1 MKIYFFLFLFLYQC
15 QISWYHTR
23 VSINHGDEIPISQ
36 TGPVFNESGTTCFI
50 SSIPFAME
58 GENPSTKLSTRPI
71 IDRQFIENLRTN
83 LNLKGI
89 PSKHIK
95 EVFGIPKNW
104 PHFELMQSF
113 RTSPNFNRFKQIES
127 MPIDES
133 EKTKLHKFAEITD
146 ENTYFLKVDDVT
158 SLFND
163 YEDCSYY
170 YHIVYQKKEKDN
182 YNLLTFFLTLGI
194 LPTVNYENHYYAVYS
209 RKPLEK
215 KLNLVTYKYGYRR
228 LISLLL
234 LPTFNFFNEVRL
246 YNQDYRFFDHTKD
259 QFLSSL
265 ENKNSE
271 PLPIKYLNPV
281 YGDVKDNVYISDSGL
296 FDTKI
301 PVDARYAV
309 IRDGKV
315 NVSFYDPIHGL
326 YKIQAINVNQK
337 INSDIIT
344 NGIEPTLKD
353 FIKTK
358 LVEKIQKKY
367 PKSTIVH
374 ESFTPEYRDGTYTFI
389 LEINKPEANL
399 ETFKK
404 EYFVFSCFK
413 SQSQIFIL
421 SKTFLKEYNELISPQ
436 MAEAEIIDFYSKVN
450 FRSKYIEP
458 KPLDLEVSM
467 NDSKSKSEKEE
478 DEEEDDDDDDDEEGE
493 EGEEEVAAGF
503 SSGGEIDLGGLFS
516 ILKERTYIP
525 KGKLDLKPGRFKFN
539 SARFN
544 APKVTRSKFHIKP
557 GRSKNFSRPAKWR
570 R

>member
-23 VSINHGDEIPISQ
+23 VSINHGDETPISLA
-36 TGPVFNESGTTCFI
+36 GPVFNESGTTCFI

-58 GENPSTKLSTRPI
+58 GENPKTTLSTKPI

-163 YEDCSYY
+163 YEDCSHY

-281 YGDVKDNVYISDSGL
+281 YGDVKDNLYISDSGL

-399 ETFKK
+399 KTFKK

-458 KPLDLEVSM
+458 KPLNLEVSM

-478 DEEEDDDDDDDEEGE
+478 DEEEEDDDDDEEGE